1 MESIQLVVA
10 ALAGWL
16 VLSLLQWRVMS
27 MRHRQRVSRL
37 QDRYRRAQQHTE
49 HMLFNCRQQVT
60 ELQKTLRMCHESAQ
74 ARSSVTRA
82 ATTANRPP
90 RGPSR
95 EVDLLFHARKNGVH
109 DPYVNTVAQFADT
122 QPMPSMNSY
131 RPSDSAARRLAGLP
145 EHGFAPTISFGDTAP
160 MPSRKAD
167 VWAHERVA

>member
-27 MRHRQRVSRL
+27 ARHRQRVSRL

-49 HMLFNCRQQVT
+49 HMLFNCRQQVS

-74 ARSSVTRA
+74 ARSAVSRA
-82 ATTANRPP
+82 ATATRPP
-90 RGPSR
+90 RMPSR
-95 EVDLLFHARKNGVH
+95 ELDLLFQADRKPRDGHADAVPH
-109 DPYVNTVAQFADT
+109 FADT
-122 QPMPSMNSY
+122 QPMPSLDGY

-160 MPSRKAD
+160 MPARKRD